1 MSLRIKDKGKWVAVD
16 IDCSLRS
23 DKLTNERAINLIGD
37 ITGAIV
43 PVGDST
49 GFDGSR
55 DVQINT
61 SFAVDAVAPISTKL
75 ETARNIGLS
84 GVTATAQ
91 PFDGTADI
99 TIPVTEVPVS
109 LLTGVLPL
117 NKGGTGATTA
127 EGVLTNLGITA
138 TIAELNFVDGVTS
151 SIQEQLNSKAA
162 INHASADTSYG
173 VGSATNYGHV
183 KAATDVPLIA
193 SGTGSVGTDNGLYA
207 RADHVHPE
215 QINITGN
222 AASASKLE
230 TARTISISGGAT
242 AAGIE
247 FNGTNN
253 VPLIV
258 TSLDATL
265 LTGLVPKASI
275 PQSALPT
282 LVIVEN
288 QEARYALTTSQVKLG
303 DTVKQTD
310 TQQMFY
316 VVDVNNLNNEEGYE
330 EFTTGAVSW
339 NDLLDKP
346 STFTPSA
353 HTHTL
358 ADITDY
364 EDELPAFSEANSGQ
378 ILSVSESG
386 TLLWKALSQDVN
398 YYPTA
403 FSWTDGSATG
413 PTGSLTGIGMAAVSF
428 PAIPSASATVSGIV
442 TTGEQTFAGKKQF
455 NNPVVA
461 NTFGYIHAL
470 GEVSGATTVDFGT
483 VNSNVVSMTVTAATS
498 LTLTAVSGITGSQL
512 VTLIITNG
520 GSNITWPDTIS
531 WPFGTAPT
539 LATSGTDVIQLVTVD
554 NGTTWY
560 PVNTPVDDGKPNITV
575 STKAP
580 TDDDGEDG
588 DIWIQYTPSE
598 SA

>member
-1 MSLRIKDKGKWVAVD
+1 MSLRIKEKGKWVAVD

-23 DKLTNERAINLIGD
+23 DKLSNERAISLIGD

-43 PVGDST
+43 PVGEST

-61 SFAVDAVAPISTKL
+61 SFAENAVAPVSTKL
-75 ETARNIGLS
+75 ETARNINLS

-127 EGVLTNLGITA
+127 DGVLTNLGITA
-138 TIAELNFVDGVTS
+138 TIAELNYVDGVTS
-151 SIQEQLNSKAA
+151 NIQEQLNSKAA

-183 KAATDVPLIA
+183 KAATDAPLVA
-193 SGTGSVGTDNGLYA
+193 SGSGNVGTDNGLYA

-215 QINITGN
+215 QLNISGN
-222 AASASKLE
+222 AETATKLAN
-230 TARTISISGGAT
+230 ARTISISGGAT
-242 AAGIE
+242 ATGVT
-247 FNGTNN
+247 FNGTND

-258 TSLDATL
+258 TSLDATK

-288 QEARYALTTSQVKLG
+288 QVARYALTTSTVKLG

-316 VVDVNNLNNEEGYE
+316 VVDVNNLNNEDGYE

-353 HTHTL
+353 HTHSL
-358 ADITDY
+358 AEITDY
-364 EDELPAFSEANSGQ
+364 EDELPSFSEANSGQ

-386 TLLWKALSQDVN
+386 TLLWKNPTQDVN

-403 FSWTDGSATG
+403 FSWTDGSTTG
-413 PTGSLTGIGMAAVSF
+413 PTGSLTGIGMAAVAF
-428 PAIPSASATVSGIV
+428 PAIPSASDTISGIV
-442 TTGEQTFAGKKQF
+442 TTGGQTFAGKKQF
-455 NNPVVA
+455 NDPVIA
-461 NTFGYIHAL
+461 NVFNFAHSL
-470 GEVSGATTVDFGT
+470 GEISGATTIDFGT
-483 VNSNVVSMTVTAATS
+483 INSNVVSFTVTAATT
-498 LTLTAVSGITGSQL
+498 LTLSAVTGVTGAQMF
-512 VTLIITNG
+512 TLIITNG
-520 GSNITWPDTIS
+520 GENITWPSSIS
-531 WPFGTAPT
+531 WPFGNIPK
-539 LATSGTDVIQLVTVD
+539 LSTSGTDVIQLVTVD

-575 STKAP
+575 STELP

-588 DIWIQYTPSE
+588 DIWITYTPSE
-598 SA
+598 TV

>member
-1 MSLRIKDKGKWVAVD
+1 MSLRIKEKGKWVAVD

-23 DKLTNERAINLIGD
+23 DKLSNERAISLIGD

-43 PVGDST
+43 PVGEST

-61 SFAVDAVAPISTKL
+61 SFAENAVAPISTKL
-75 ETARNIGLS
+75 ETARNINLS

-99 TIPVTEVPVS
+99 TIPVTAVPVD

-117 NKGGTGATTA
+117 TKGGTGATTA
-127 EGVLTNLGITA
+127 DGVLTNLGITA
-138 TIAELNFVDGVTS
+138 TIAELNYVDGVTS
-151 SIQEQLNSKAA
+151 NIQEQLNSKAA

-183 KAATDVPLIA
+183 KAATDAPLVA
-193 SGTGSVGTDNGLYA
+193 SGSGNVGTDNGLYA

-215 QINITGN
+215 QLNISGN
-222 AASASKLE
+222 AETATKLAN
-230 TARTISISGGAT
+230 ARTISISGGAT
-242 AAGIE
+242 ATGVT
-247 FNGTNN
+247 FNGTND

-258 TSLDATL
+258 TSLDATK

-288 QEARYALTTSQVKLG
+288 QAARFALTTSTVKLG

-316 VVDVNNLNNEEGYE
+316 VVDVNNLNNEDGYE

-353 HTHTL
+353 HTHSL
-358 ADITDY
+358 AEITDY
-364 EDELPAFSEANSGQ
+364 EDELPSFSEANSGQ

-386 TLLWKALSQDVN
+386 TLLWKNPTQDVN

-403 FSWTDGSATG
+403 FSWTDGSTTG
-413 PTGSLTGIGMAAVSF
+413 PTGSLTGIGMAAVAF
-428 PAIPSASATVSGIV
+428 PAIPSASDTISGIV
-442 TTGEQTFAGKKQF
+442 TTGGQTFAGKKQF
-455 NNPVVA
+455 NDPVIA
-461 NTFGYIHAL
+461 NVFNFAHSL
-470 GEVSGATTVDFGT
+470 GEISGATTIDFGT
-483 VNSNVVSMTVTAATS
+483 INSNVVSFTVTAATT
-498 LTLTAVSGITGSQL
+498 LTLSAVTGVTGAQMF
-512 VTLIITNG
+512 TLIITNG
-520 GSNITWPDTIS
+520 GENITWPSSIS
-531 WPFGTAPT
+531 WPFGNIPK
-539 LATSGTDVIQLVTVD
+539 LSTSGTDVIQLVTVD

-575 STKAP
+575 STELP

-588 DIWIQYTPSE
+588 DIWITYTPSE
-598 SA
+598 TV

>member
-1 MSLRIKDKGKWVAVD
+1 MSLRIKEKGKWVAVD

-23 DKLTNERAINLIGD
+23 DKLSNERAISLIGD

-43 PVGDST
+43 PVGEST

-61 SFAVDAVAPISTKL
+61 SFAENAVAPISTKL
-75 ETARNIGLS
+75 ETARNINLS

-99 TIPVTEVPVS
+99 TIPVTAVPVD

-117 NKGGTGATTA
+117 TKGGTGATTA
-127 EGVLTNLGITA
+127 DGVLTNLGITA
-138 TIAELNFVDGVTS
+138 TIAELNYVDGVTS
-151 SIQEQLNSKAA
+151 NIQEQLNSKAA

-173 VGSATNYGHV
+173 VGSASNYGHV
-183 KAATDVPLIA
+183 KAATDAPLVA
-193 SGTGSVGTDNGLYA
+193 SGSGNVGTDNGLYA

-215 QINITGN
+215 QLNISGN
-222 AASASKLE
+222 AETATKLAN
-230 TARTISISGGAT
+230 ARTISISGGAT
-242 AAGIE
+242 ATGVT
-247 FNGTNN
+247 FNGTND

-258 TSLDATL
+258 TSLDATK

-288 QEARYALTTSQVKLG
+288 QAARYALTTSTVKLG

-316 VVDVNNLNNEEGYE
+316 VVDVNNLNNEDGYE

-353 HTHTL
+353 HTHSL
-358 ADITDY
+358 AEITDY
-364 EDELPAFSEANSGQ
+364 EDELPSFSEANSGQ

-386 TLLWKALSQDVN
+386 TLLWKNPTQDVN

-403 FSWTDGSATG
+403 FSWTDGSTTG
-413 PTGSLTGIGMAAVSF
+413 PTGSLTGIGMAAVAF
-428 PAIPSASATVSGIV
+428 PAIPSASDTISGIV
-442 TTGEQTFAGKKQF
+442 TTGAQTFAGKKQF
-455 NNPVVA
+455 NDPVIA
-461 NTFGYIHAL
+461 NVFNFAHSL
-470 GEVSGATTVDFGT
+470 GEISGATTIDFGT
-483 VNSNVVSMTVTAATS
+483 INSNVVSFTVTAATT
-498 LTLTAVSGITGSQL
+498 LTLSAVTGVTGAQMF
-512 VTLIITNG
+512 TLIITNG
-520 GSNITWPDTIS
+520 GENITWPSSIS
-531 WPFGTAPT
+531 WPFGNIPK
-539 LATSGTDVIQLVTVD
+539 LSTSGTDVIQLVTVD

-575 STKAP
+575 STELP

-588 DIWIQYTPSE
+588 DIWITYTPSE
-598 SA
+598 TV

>member
-1 MSLRIKDKGKWVAVD
+1 MSLRIKEKGKWVAVD

-23 DKLTNERAINLIGD
+23 DKLSNERAISLIGD

-43 PVGDST
+43 PVGEST

-61 SFAVDAVAPISTKL
+61 SFAENAVAPISTKL
-75 ETARNIGLS
+75 ETARNINLS

-99 TIPVTEVPVS
+99 TIPVTAVPVD

-117 NKGGTGATTA
+117 TKGGTGATTA
-127 EGVLTNLGITA
+127 DGVLTNLGITA
-138 TIAELNFVDGVTS
+138 TIAELNYVDGVTS
-151 SIQEQLNSKAA
+151 NIQEQLNSKAA

-183 KAATDVPLIA
+183 KAATDVPLVA
-193 SGTGSVGTDNGLYA
+193 SGSGNVGTDNGLYA

-215 QINITGN
+215 QLNISGN
-222 AASASKLE
+222 AETATKLAN
-230 TARTISISGGAT
+230 ARTISISGGAT
-242 AAGIE
+242 ATGVT
-247 FNGTNN
+247 FNGTND

-258 TSLDATL
+258 TSLDATK

-288 QEARYALTTSQVKLG
+288 QAARYALTTSTVKLG

-316 VVDVNNLNNEEGYE
+316 VVDVNNLNNEDGYE

-353 HTHTL
+353 HTHSL
-358 ADITDY
+358 AEITDY
-364 EDELPAFSEANSGQ
+364 EDELPSFSEANSGQ

-386 TLLWKALSQDVN
+386 TLLWKNPTQDVN

-403 FSWTDGSATG
+403 FSWTDGSTTG
-413 PTGSLTGIGMAAVSF
+413 PTGSLTGIGMAAVAF
-428 PAIPSASATVSGIV
+428 PAIPSASDTISGIV
-442 TTGEQTFAGKKQF
+442 TTGGQTFAGKKQF
-455 NNPVVA
+455 NDPVIA
-461 NTFGYIHAL
+461 NVFNFAHSL
-470 GEVSGATTVDFGT
+470 GEISGATTIDFGT
-483 VNSNVVSMTVTAATS
+483 INSNVVSFTVTAATT
-498 LTLTAVSGITGSQL
+498 LTLSAVTGVTGAQMF
-512 VTLIITNG
+512 TLIITNG
-520 GSNITWPDTIS
+520 GENITWPSSIS
-531 WPFGTAPT
+531 WPFGNIPK
-539 LATSGTDVIQLVTVD
+539 LSTSGTDVIQLVTVD

-575 STKAP
+575 STELP

-588 DIWIQYTPSE
+588 DIWITYTPSE
-598 SA
+598 TV

>member
-1 MSLRIKDKGKWVAVD
+1 MSLRIKEKGKWVAVD

-23 DKLTNERAINLIGD
+23 DKLSNERAISLIGD

-43 PVGDST
+43 PVGEST

-61 SFAVDAVAPISTKL
+61 SFAENAVAPISTKL
-75 ETARNIGLS
+75 ETARNINLS

-99 TIPVTEVPVS
+99 TIPVTAVPVD

-117 NKGGTGATTA
+117 TKGGTGATTA
-127 EGVLTNLGITA
+127 DGVLTNLGITA
-138 TIAELNFVDGVTS
+138 TIAELNYVDGVTS
-151 SIQEQLNSKAA
+151 NIQEQLNSKAA

-183 KAATDVPLIA
+183 KAATDAPLVA
-193 SGTGSVGTDNGLYA
+193 SGSGNVGTDNGLYA

-215 QINITGN
+215 QLNISGN
-222 AASASKLE
+222 AETATKLAN
-230 TARTISISGGAT
+230 ARTISISGGAT
-242 AAGIE
+242 ATGVT
-247 FNGTNN
+247 FNGTND

-258 TSLDATL
+258 TSLDATK

-288 QEARYALTTSQVKLG
+288 QAARYALTTSTVKLG

-316 VVDVNNLNNEEGYE
+316 VVDVNNLNNEDGYE

-353 HTHTL
+353 HTHSL
-358 ADITDY
+358 AEITDY
-364 EDELPAFSEANSGQ
+364 EDELPSFSEANSGQ

-386 TLLWKALSQDVN
+386 TLLWKNPTQDVN

-403 FSWTDGSATG
+403 FSWTDGSTTG
-413 PTGSLTGIGMAAVSF
+413 PTGSLTGIGMAAVAF
-428 PAIPSASATVSGIV
+428 PAIPSASDTISGIV
-442 TTGEQTFAGKKQF
+442 TTGGQTFAGKKQF
-455 NNPVVA
+455 NDPVIA
-461 NTFGYIHAL
+461 NVFNFAHSL
-470 GEVSGATTVDFGT
+470 GEISGATTIDFGT
-483 VNSNVVSMTVTAATS
+483 INSNVVSFTVTAATT
-498 LTLTAVSGITGSQL
+498 LTLSAVTGVTGAQMF
-512 VTLIITNG
+512 TLIITNG
-520 GSNITWPDTIS
+520 GENITWPSSIS
-531 WPFGTAPT
+531 WPFGNIPK
-539 LATSGTDVIQLVTVD
+539 LSTSGTDVIQLVTVD

-575 STKAP
+575 STELP

-588 DIWIQYTPSE
+588 DIWITYTPSE
-598 SA
+598 TV

>member
-1 MSLRIKDKGKWVAVD
+1 MSLRIKEKGKWVAVD

-23 DKLTNERAINLIGD
+23 DKLSNERAISLIGD

-43 PVGDST
+43 PVGEST

-61 SFAVDAVAPISTKL
+61 SFAENAVAPVSTKL
-75 ETARNIGLS
+75 ETARNINLS

-99 TIPVTEVPVS
+99 TIPVTAVPVD

-117 NKGGTGATTA
+117 TKGGTGATTA
-127 EGVLTNLGITA
+127 DGVLTNLGITA
-138 TIAELNFVDGVTS
+138 TIAELNYVDGVTS
-151 SIQEQLNSKAA
+151 NIQEQLNSKAA

-173 VGSATNYGHV
+173 VGSASNYGHV
-183 KAATDVPLIA
+183 KAATNAPLVA
-193 SGTGSVGTDNGLYA
+193 SGSGNVGTDNGLYA

-215 QINITGN
+215 QLNISGN
-222 AASASKLE
+222 AETATKLAN
-230 TARTISISGGAT
+230 ARTISISGGAT
-242 AAGIE
+242 ATGVT
-247 FNGTNN
+247 FNGTND

-258 TSLDATL
+258 TSLDATK

-288 QEARYALTTSQVKLG
+288 QAARYALTTSTVKLG

-316 VVDVNNLNNEEGYE
+316 VVDVNNLNNEDGYE

-353 HTHTL
+353 HTHSL
-358 ADITDY
+358 AEITDY
-364 EDELPAFSEANSGQ
+364 EDELPSFSEANSGQ

-386 TLLWKALSQDVN
+386 TLLWTNPAQNVN

-403 FSWTDGSATG
+403 FSWTDGSTTG

-428 PAIPSASATVSGIV
+428 PAIPSASDTVSGIV

-455 NNPVVA
+455 NDPVIA
-461 NTFGYIHAL
+461 NVFNFAHSL
-470 GEVSGATTVDFGT
+470 GEISGATTIDFGT
-483 VNSNVVSMTVTAATS
+483 INSNVVSFTVTAATT
-498 LTLTAVSGITGSQL
+498 LTLSAVTGVTGAQMF
-512 VTLIITNG
+512 TLIITNG
-520 GSNITWPDTIS
+520 GENITWPSSIS
-531 WPFGTAPT
+531 WPFGNIPK
-539 LATSGTDVIQLVTVD
+539 LSTSGTDVIQLVTVD

-575 STKAP
+575 STELP

-588 DIWIQYTPSE
+588 DIWITYTPSE
-598 SA
+598 IA

>member
-1 MSLRIKDKGKWVAVD
+1 MSLRIKEKGKWVAVD

-23 DKLTNERAINLIGD
+23 DKLSNERAISLIGD

-43 PVGDST
+43 PVGEST

-61 SFAVDAVAPISTKL
+61 SFAKNAVAPISTKL
-75 ETARNIGLS
+75 ETARNINLS

-99 TIPVTEVPVS
+99 TIPVTAVPVD

-117 NKGGTGATTA
+117 TKGGTGATTA
-127 EGVLTNLGITA
+127 DGVLTNLGITA
-138 TIAELNFVDGVTS
+138 TIAELNYVDGVTS
-151 SIQEQLNSKAA
+151 NIQEQLNSKAA

-183 KAATDVPLIA
+183 KAATDAPLVA
-193 SGTGSVGTDNGLYA
+193 SGSGNVGTDNGLYA

-215 QINITGN
+215 QLNISGN
-222 AASASKLE
+222 AETATKLAN
-230 TARTISISGGAT
+230 ARTISISGGAT
-242 AAGIE
+242 ATGVT
-247 FNGTNN
+247 FNGTND

-258 TSLDATL
+258 TSLDATK

-288 QEARYALTTSQVKLG
+288 QAARFALTTSTVKLG

-316 VVDVNNLNNEEGYE
+316 VVDVNNLNNEDGYE

-353 HTHTL
+353 HTHSL
-358 ADITDY
+358 AEITDY
-364 EDELPAFSEANSGQ
+364 EDELPSFSEANSGQ

-386 TLLWKALSQDVN
+386 TLLWKNPTQDVN

-403 FSWTDGSATG
+403 FSWTDGSTTG
-413 PTGSLTGIGMAAVSF
+413 PTGSLTGIGMAAVAF
-428 PAIPSASATVSGIV
+428 PAIPSASDTVSGIV

-455 NNPVVA
+455 NDPVIA
-461 NTFGYIHAL
+461 NVFNFAHSL
-470 GEVSGATTVDFGT
+470 GEISGATTIDFGT
-483 VNSNVVSMTVTAATS
+483 INSNVVSFTVTAATT
-498 LTLTAVSGITGSQL
+498 LTLSAVTGVTGAQMF
-512 VTLIITNG
+512 TLIITNG
-520 GSNITWPDTIS
+520 GENITWPSSIS
-531 WPFGTAPT
+531 WPFGNTPK
-539 LATSGTDVIQLVTVD
+539 LSTSGTDVIQLVTVD

-575 STKAP
+575 STELP
-580 TDDDGEDG
+580 TDEDGEDG
-588 DIWIQYTPSE
+588 DIWITYTPSE
-598 SA
+598 TA

>member
-1 MSLRIKDKGKWVAVD
+1 MSLRIKEKGKWVAVD

-23 DKLTNERAINLIGD
+23 DKLSNERAISLIGD

-61 SFAVDAVAPISTKL
+61 SFAENAVAPVSTKL
-75 ETARNIGLS
+75 ETARNINLS

-99 TIPVTEVPVS
+99 TIPVTAVPVD

-117 NKGGTGATTA
+117 TKGGTGATTA
-127 EGVLTNLGITA
+127 DGVLTNLGITA
-138 TIAELNFVDGVTS
+138 TIAELNYVDGVTS
-151 SIQEQLNSKAA
+151 NIQEQLNSKAA

-173 VGSATNYGHV
+173 VGSASNYGHV
-183 KAATDVPLIA
+183 KAATNAPLVA
-193 SGTGSVGTDNGLYA
+193 SGSGNVGTDNGLYA

-215 QINITGN
+215 QLNISGN
-222 AASASKLE
+222 AETATKLAN
-230 TARTISISGGAT
+230 ARTISISGGAT
-242 AAGIE
+242 ATGVT
-247 FNGTNN
+247 FNGTND

-258 TSLDATL
+258 TSLDATK

-288 QEARYALTTSQVKLG
+288 QAARFALTTSTVKLG

-316 VVDVNNLNNEEGYE
+316 VVDVNNLNNEDGYE

-353 HTHTL
+353 HTHSL
-358 ADITDY
+358 AEITDY
-364 EDELPAFSEANSGQ
+364 EDELPSFSEANSGQ

-386 TLLWKALSQDVN
+386 TLLWKNPTQDVN

-403 FSWTDGSATG
+403 FSWTDGSTTG
-413 PTGSLTGIGMAAVSF
+413 PTGSLTGIGMAAVAF
-428 PAIPSASATVSGIV
+428 PAIPSASDTISGIV
-442 TTGEQTFAGKKQF
+442 TTGGQTFAGKKQF
-455 NNPVVA
+455 NDPVIA
-461 NTFGYIHAL
+461 NVFNFAHSL
-470 GEVSGATTVDFGT
+470 GEISGATTIDFGT
-483 VNSNVVSMTVTAATS
+483 INSNVVSFTVTAATT
-498 LTLTAVSGITGSQL
+498 LTLSAVTGVTGAQMF
-512 VTLIITNG
+512 TLIITNG
-520 GSNITWPDTIS
+520 GENITWPSSIS
-531 WPFGTAPT
+531 WPFGNIPK
-539 LATSGTDVIQLVTVD
+539 LSTSGTDVIQLVTVD

-575 STKAP
+575 STELP

-588 DIWIQYTPSE
+588 DIWITYTPSE
-598 SA
+598 TV

>member
-1 MSLRIKDKGKWVAVD
+1 MSLRIKEKGKWVAVD

-23 DKLTNERAINLIGD
+23 DKLSNERAISLIGD

-61 SFAVDAVAPISTKL
+61 SFAENAVAPVSTKL
-75 ETARNIGLS
+75 ETARNINLS

-99 TIPVTEVPVS
+99 TIPVTAVPVD

-117 NKGGTGATTA
+117 TKGGTGATTA
-127 EGVLTNLGITA
+127 DGVLTNLGITA
-138 TIAELNFVDGVTS
+138 TIAELNYVDGVTS
-151 SIQEQLNSKAA
+151 NIQEQLNSKAA

-183 KAATDVPLIA
+183 KAATDAPLVA
-193 SGTGSVGTDNGLYA
+193 SGSGNVGTDNGLYA

-215 QINITGN
+215 QLNISGN
-222 AASASKLE
+222 AETATKLAN
-230 TARTISISGGAT
+230 ARTISISGGAT
-242 AAGIE
+242 ATGVT
-247 FNGTNN
+247 FNGTND

-258 TSLDATL
+258 TSLDATK

-288 QEARYALTTSQVKLG
+288 QAARYALTTSTVKLG

-316 VVDVNNLNNEEGYE
+316 VVDVNNLNNEDGYE

-353 HTHTL
+353 HTHSL
-358 ADITDY
+358 AEITDY
-364 EDELPAFSEANSGQ
+364 EDELPSFSEANSGQ

-386 TLLWKALSQDVN
+386 TLLWKNPTQDVN

-403 FSWTDGSATG
+403 FSWTDGSTTG
-413 PTGSLTGIGMAAVSF
+413 PTGSLTGIGMAAVAF
-428 PAIPSASATVSGIV
+428 PAIPSASDTISGIV
-442 TTGEQTFAGKKQF
+442 TTGGQTFAGKKQF
-455 NNPVVA
+455 NDPVIA
-461 NTFGYIHAL
+461 NVFNFAHSL
-470 GEVSGATTVDFGT
+470 GEISGATTIDFGT
-483 VNSNVVSMTVTAATS
+483 INSNVVSFTVTAATT
-498 LTLTAVSGITGSQL
+498 LTLSAVTGVTGAQMF
-512 VTLIITNG
+512 TLIITNG
-520 GSNITWPDTIS
+520 GENITWPSSIS
-531 WPFGTAPT
+531 WPFGNIPK
-539 LATSGTDVIQLVTVD
+539 LSTSGTDVIQLVTVD

-575 STKAP
+575 STELP

-588 DIWIQYTPSE
+588 DIWITYTPSE
-598 SA
+598 TV

>member
-1 MSLRIKDKGKWVAVD
+1 MSLRIKEKGKWVAVD

-23 DKLTNERAINLIGD
+23 DKLSNERAISLIGD

-61 SFAVDAVAPISTKL
+61 SFAENAVAPISTKL
-75 ETARNIGLS
+75 ETARNINLS

-99 TIPVTEVPVS
+99 TIPVTAVPVD

-117 NKGGTGATTA
+117 TKGGTGATTA
-127 EGVLTNLGITA
+127 DGVLTNLGITA
-138 TIAELNFVDGVTS
+138 TIAELNYVDGVTS
-151 SIQEQLNSKAA
+151 NIQEQLNSKAA

-183 KAATDVPLIA
+183 KAATDAPLVA
-193 SGTGSVGTDNGLYA
+193 SGSGNVGTDNGLYA

-215 QINITGN
+215 QLNISGN
-222 AASASKLE
+222 AETATKLAN
-230 TARTISISGGAT
+230 ARTISISGGAT
-242 AAGIE
+242 ATGVT
-247 FNGTNN
+247 FNGTND

-258 TSLDATL
+258 TSLDATK

-288 QEARYALTTSQVKLG
+288 QAARYALTTSTVKLG

-316 VVDVNNLNNEEGYE
+316 VVDVNNLNNEDGYE

-353 HTHTL
+353 HTHSL
-358 ADITDY
+358 AEITDY
-364 EDELPAFSEANSGQ
+364 EDELPSFSEANSGQ

-386 TLLWKALSQDVN
+386 TLLWKNPTQDVN

-403 FSWTDGSATG
+403 FSWTDGSTTG
-413 PTGSLTGIGMAAVSF
+413 PTGSLTGIGMAAVAF
-428 PAIPSASATVSGIV
+428 PAIPSASDTISGIV
-442 TTGEQTFAGKKQF
+442 TTGGQTFAGKKQF
-455 NNPVVA
+455 NDPVIA
-461 NTFGYIHAL
+461 NVFNFAHSL
-470 GEVSGATTVDFGT
+470 GEISGATTIDFGT
-483 VNSNVVSMTVTAATS
+483 INSNVVSFTVTAATT
-498 LTLTAVSGITGSQL
+498 LTLSAVTGVTGAQMF
-512 VTLIITNG
+512 TLIITNG
-520 GSNITWPDTIS
+520 GENITWPSSIS
-531 WPFGTAPT
+531 WPFGNIPK
-539 LATSGTDVIQLVTVD
+539 LSTSGTDVIQLVTVD

-575 STKAP
+575 STELP

-588 DIWIQYTPSE
+588 DIWITYTPSE
-598 SA
+598 TV

>member
-1 MSLRIKDKGKWVAVD
+1 MSLRIKEKGKWVAVD

-99 TIPVTEVPVS
+99 TIPVTEVPAS

-258 TSLDATL
+258 TSLDATK

-275 PQSALPT
+275 PQSAL
-282 LVIVEN
+282 
-288 QEARYALTTSQVKLG
+288 QH
-303 DTVKQTD
+303 
-310 TQQMFY
+310 
-316 VVDVNNLNNEEGYE
+316 
-330 EFTTGAVSW
+330 
-339 NDLLDKP
+339 LL
-346 STFTPSA
+346 
-353 HTHTL
+353 
-358 ADITDY
+358 
-364 EDELPAFSEANSGQ
+364 
-378 ILSVSESG
+378 
-386 TLLWKALSQDVN
+386 LLKIRRRVML
-398 YYPTA
+398 
-403 FSWTDGSATG
+403 
-413 PTGSLTGIGMAAVSF
+413 
-428 PAIPSASATVSGIV
+428 
-442 TTGEQTFAGKKQF
+442 
-455 NNPVVA
+455 
-461 NTFGYIHAL
+461 
-470 GEVSGATTVDFGT
+470 
-483 VNSNVVSMTVTAATS
+483 
-498 LTLTAVSGITGSQL
+498 
-512 VTLIITNG
+512 
-520 GSNITWPDTIS
+520 
-531 WPFGTAPT
+531 
-539 LATSGTDVIQLVTVD
+539 
-554 NGTTWY
+554 
-560 PVNTPVDDGKPNITV
+560 
-575 STKAP
+575 
-580 TDDDGEDG
+580 
-588 DIWIQYTPSE
+588 
-598 SA
+598 